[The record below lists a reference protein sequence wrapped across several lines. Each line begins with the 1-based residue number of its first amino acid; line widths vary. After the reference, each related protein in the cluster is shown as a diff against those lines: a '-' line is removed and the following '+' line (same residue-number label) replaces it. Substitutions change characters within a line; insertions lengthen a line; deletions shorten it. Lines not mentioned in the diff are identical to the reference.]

1 MAEDDA
7 TEQRESMEFDVLI
20 VGGGPA
26 GLAAA
31 IRLKQLAPDASV
43 CLVEKGS
50 EIGAHILSGAVV
62 EPRALDELV
71 PDWRDDPPGLTTP
84 AKDDR
89 FMYLTATRAIRLP
102 TPRTMHNEGNYIV
115 SLGNVCRWLG
125 AKAEGL
131 GVEIY
136 PGFAA
141 SEVLVEDGQVRGVVA
156 GVMGIE
162 KSGEKGPNYQP
173 GMELRAAYT
182 LFAEGCRGS
191 LTKRL
196 MERYSLRDGVA
207 PQTYALGIKELWEI
221 PKERHTP
228 GLVWHSVGWPLP
240 ADTYGGSWLY
250 MLGENLVSIGF
261 VVGLD
266 YPNPWLAPFEEF
278 QRFKTHPA
286 VRAMLEGGKRVAY
299 GARALNEGGIQAT
312 PKLVFPGGALIGDCA
327 GFLNVPKIKGTH
339 TSMKSGMV
347 AAEAVAEVLAA
358 GEERPP
364 VLESYER
371 MIRESWVWRELT
383 EVRNIRPAFAKLGFW
398 GAMAYS
404 AVDAYVLRGKAPWT
418 WSHHKDHETLRPAA
432 QAKRIEYPKPDGVLT
447 FDRLSSV
454 FLSNTNHEEDQ
465 PAHLVLK
472 DPSRW
477 KGVNWDQFRSP
488 ESRYCP
494 AAVYEAV
501 GAEAERELKG
511 TPDPQATEAP
521 GVVEVEAGDGGARL
535 VINAQNCVHCKTCD
549 IKDPTQNI
557 DWRTPEGGGGPNY
570 IGGM

>member
-1 MAEDDA
+1 MSDE
-7 TEQRESMEFDVLI
+7 TEQREAMEFDVLV

-31 IRLKQLAPDASV
+31 IRLKQLAPEASV

-50 EIGAHILSGAVV
+50 EIGAHILSGAVL
-62 EPRALDELV
+62 EPRALDELI
-71 PDWRDDPPGLTTP
+71 PDWREDPPALATP

-89 FMYLTATRAIRLP
+89 FMYLTATRAVRLP
-102 TPRTMHNEGNYIV
+102 TPRTMDNHGNYIV

-125 AKAEGL
+125 AKAEAL

-141 SEVLVEDGQVRGVVA
+141 SDTIVEDGQVRGVVA
-156 GVMGIE
+156 GVMGIQRD
-162 KSGEKGPNYQP
+162 GTKGPNYQP
-173 GMELRAAYT
+173 GMELRATHT
-182 LFAEGCRGS
+182 LSAAGCRGS
-191 LTKRL
+191 LSKRL
-196 MERYSLRDGVA
+196 MERYDLRKGVA

-221 PKERHTP
+221 PKEKHQP
-228 GLVWHSVGWPLP
+228 GLVWHSTGWPLKS
-240 ADTYGGSWLY
+240 DTYGGSWLY

-266 YPNPWLAPFEEF
+266 YPNPWLSPFDEF
-278 QRFKTHPA
+278 QRFKTHPE
-286 VRAMLEGGKRVAY
+286 VRKMLEGGKRIAY
-299 GARALNEGGIQAT
+299 GARALNEGGLQAI

-347 AAEAVAEVLAA
+347 AAEAVAQALAQEA
-358 GEERPP
+358 RPP
-364 VLESYER
+364 VLEAYER
-371 MIRESWVWRELT
+371 MIRESWVWEELR
-383 EVRNIRPAFAKLGFW
+383 EVRNIRPAFAKFGFW
-398 GAMAYS
+398 GALGWS
-404 AVDAYVLRGKAPWT
+404 AIDAYLLRGKAPWT
-418 WSHHKDHETLRPAA
+418 WTHHQDHETLRSARTSE
-432 QAKRIEYPKPDGVLT
+432 RIVYPKPDGVLT

-472 DPSRW
+472 DPGRW

-511 TPDPQATEAP
+511 TPDAEATGP
-521 GVVEVEAGDGGARL
+521 GASVEAGDAGARL